1 MLEEKDPKDPFEIS
15 GFNPVK
21 NNRPSSEELERIKKY
36 SDENLEI
43 IFSKFS
49 IDNLKEKKLDDNEKR
64 DIIVNLIGAL
74 DYYIHE
80 IIIWG
85 LVQITLNKFPVGK
98 NYEKQKIEL
107 EYKYIK
113 MAFEDKDIF
122 NDIELKKTIIENIRR
137 NSYQK
142 WQNIKSGLELILPK
156 DILQKISDLTSG
168 KNGIAVFQTNKL
180 DELANKRNLIVH
192 HFDREYSNNSSRNS
206 IDIDCKEGFILIK
219 TIIDSIHQIIVE
231 YDETQPENE
240 N

>member
-1 MLEEKDPKDPFEIS
+1 MLEEEKDPFES
-15 GFNPVK
+15 GDFKPVK
-21 NNRPSSEELERIKKY
+21 NNRTSREELERIKKY

-43 IFSKFS
+43 IFSKLE
-49 IDNLKEKKLDDNEKR
+49 IDNNEEKILDDNEKR
-64 DIIVNLIGAL
+64 NVIVNLIGAL

-98 NYEKQKIEL
+98 NYNKYKVEL

-122 NDIELKKTIIENIRR
+122 NDVELKKTIIENIRR
-137 NSYQK
+137 NTYQK
-142 WQNIKSGLELILPK
+142 WESIKSGLEIILPK
-156 DILQKISDLTSG
+156 KILEKISDLTSG
-168 KNGIAVFQTNKL
+168 KNGVALFQTNKL
-180 DELANKRNLIVH
+180 DELANKRHLIVH
-192 HFDREYSNNSSRNS
+192 YFDREYSNKSSRNS
-206 IDIDCKEGFILIK
+206 IDIDCKESFYLIK

>member
-1 MLEEKDPKDPFEIS
+1 MDLVN
-15 GFNPVK
+15 GFIYLPLTLIKGIDK
-21 NNRPSSEELERIKKY
+21 NTY
-36 SDENLEI
+36 EI
-43 IFSKFS
+43 IMKILSKENNDIYMFMNNAYEN
-49 IDNLKEKKLDDNEKR
+49 NLSK

-142 WQNIKSGLELILPK
+142 WQNIKSRLELILPK
-156 DILQKISDLTSG
+156 DILQK
-168 KNGIAVFQTNKL
+168 
-180 DELANKRNLIVH
+180 
-192 HFDREYSNNSSRNS
+192 
-206 IDIDCKEGFILIK
+206 
-219 TIIDSIHQIIVE
+219 
-231 YDETQPENE
+231 
-240 N
+240 